1 MTLLTYKGYLYFVTM
16 QFIHYLPT
24 KVIFG
29 TGKLNEL
36 SEHLPTSIKRVLII
50 TGKRSSRE
58 NGSLQALQD
67 VFKKLRITYEVFD
80 RVEPNPST
88 NTVNEAGQLARNES
102 PDIIVGLGGGSAMD
116 AAKCVAVLATNPGNI
131 EDYIGKEATNS
142 PLPIVAIPTTAG
154 TGSEVTQYAVLTDTK
169 LNRKR
174 AYASTKIFPVLAVL
188 DPQFTVTMPAHVTID
203 TGMDALTHAIEGYL
217 STRATPISDILAI
230 EAIKLIKTYLP
241 KAATNGG
248 DLTARSHMLYAS
260 MLAGMVISQTRTIML
275 HAIGY
280 PLTTLYGIPHGRA
293 NAIMLPYVLDFLMD
307 VRADRIEEIIKL
319 FGGKD
324 LTAIKQF
331 VHSLGISTKLS
342 DYGITEPNIARFVDD
357 VKNRTRNL
365 SVTPKPVTP
374 ADISTLYRRAL

>member
-1 MTLLTYKGYLYFVTM
+1 M

-36 SEHLPTSIKRVLII
+36 SEHLPTSIKRALII

-131 EDYIGKEATNS
+131 EDYIGKEATNP

-174 AYASTKIFPVLAVL
+174 AYASTKIFPTLAVL

-217 STRATPISDILAI
+217 STRATPLSDVLAI

-241 KAATNGG
+241 KVATNGG

-293 NAIMLPYVLDFLMD
+293 NAIMLPYVLDFLTD
-307 VRADRIEEIIKL
+307 VRTDRIEEIIKL

-324 LTAIKQF
+324 LTAIEQF

-342 DYGITEPNIARFVDD
+342 DYGITEPDISRFVDD

-374 ADISTLYRRAL
+374 ADILTLYHRAL